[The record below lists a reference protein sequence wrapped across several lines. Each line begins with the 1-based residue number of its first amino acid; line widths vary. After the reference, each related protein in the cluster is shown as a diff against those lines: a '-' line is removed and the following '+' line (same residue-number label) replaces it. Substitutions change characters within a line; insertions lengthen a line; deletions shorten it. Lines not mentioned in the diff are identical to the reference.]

1 MNDFNLIQA
10 IREVKATHIITG
22 AGSTLLFGL
31 ALIIVFELIRH
42 GQTALGAYML
52 LSQLME
58 KFHKHA
64 GQNNEAA
71 EHVVHIT
78 AHNIKTH

>member
-1 MNDFNLIQA
+1 MTQTF
-10 IREVKATHIITG
+10 REMKATHIITG
-22 AGSTLLFGL
+22 AGSTILFGL
-31 ALIIVFELIRH
+31 ALIIVFELVRH

-52 LSQLME
+52 LSQLLE
-58 KFHKHA
+58 KFHKHT

-71 EHVVHIT
+71 EHVVHIS